1 MYNKELA
8 SFHLK
13 RHESFIDYLSN
24 DELSGSFLFVGQDS
38 IGKKDFACA
47 ISEVILKNTDK
58 IAKGIHPDFFLLNV
72 EGEQIVVDDIS
83 QIEAWVF
90 NRPFEANKKIIVIP
104 SAEKMNFVAQNKLLK
119 ILEEPPDYLFFFL
132 LTPNS
137 SLLLPTVESRCI
149 KLALDRLPDNVIAQS
164 LDSKF
169 IDKDKLNI
177 ALFLLNGSY
186 DNENFYTEDKITD
199 FIDFTKIV
207 ILKEAVYIDKLVDYL
222 DKFFKIKSN
231 NYKTINTII
240 RLLSFV
246 LRIKHSSSNDNT
258 LLNKIISDKVSSYN
272 IGELIMQIEDI
283 NVSLNKTNMNVRVS
297 LEELLLD
304 FILRDN

>member
-1 MYNKELA
+1 
-8 SFHLK
+8 
-13 RHESFIDYLSN
+13 
-24 DELSGSFLFVGQDS
+24 
-38 IGKKDFACA
+38 
-47 ISEVILKNTDK
+47 
-58 IAKGIHPDFFLLNV
+58 
-72 EGEQIVVDDIS
+72 
-83 QIEAWVF
+83 
-90 NRPFEANKKIIVIP
+90 
-104 SAEKMNFVAQNKLLK
+104 MNFVAQNKLLK

-149 KLALDRLPDNVIAQS
+149 KLALDRLPDNIIAQS

-222 DKFFKIKSN
+222 DKFFKTKSN

-272 IGELIMQIEDI
+272 IGELIMEIEDI

>member
-8 SFHLK
+8 SFHIK

-47 ISEVILKNTDK
+47 ISEVILNNTDK

-149 KLALDRLPDNVIAQS
+149 KLALDRLPDNIIAQS

-222 DKFFKIKSN
+222 DKFFKTKSN

-272 IGELIMQIEDI
+272 IGELIMEIEDI